1 MLLNIDWD
9 SSTIYQTPIFYNKNL
24 TVGGKYFFYKS
35 WFDSGICYI
44 RDLLDDQGNFYEYNV
59 FIQKRSIHTNFL
71 QYHGVIE
78 SIKRFLRKK
87 QANINNNM
95 IGPIIPKVMYIILKH
110 KKGSQNIY
118 TILKQNKD
126 EPTGK
131 CKWNE
136 IYTIDEKSWEYIFQ
150 APFMI
155 LKCTKLRWFQT
166 TINHRILTTNKL
178 LFQMNLTDSPK
189 CSFCGNDDETIDH
202 LLWKCSKTQSFIQE
216 MVRRFQ
222 DMSITLN
229 LDEKTFILGSFPK
242 TTSFVIQFLM
252 LVAKYYI
259 NMNRSAHKHL
269 NFLEYKINVH
279 SLFLS
284 HRETALKNNK
294 LQEFLQAWMPVKE
307 ILDNI
312 I

>member
-1 MLLNIDWD
+1 
-9 SSTIYQTPIFYNKNL
+9 
-24 TVGGKYFFYKS
+24 
-35 WFDSGICYI
+35 
-44 RDLLDDQGNFYEYNV
+44 
-59 FIQKRSIHTNFL
+59 
-71 QYHGVIE
+71 
-78 SIKRFLRKK
+78 
-87 QANINNNM
+87 M

-118 TILKQNKD
+118 TILNQNKD

-155 LKCTKLRWFQT
+155 TKCTKLRWFQT
-166 TINHRILTTNKL
+166 TINHRLLKTNKL
-178 LFQMNLTDSPK
+178 LFQMNLIDSPK
-189 CSFCGNDDETIDH
+189 CSFCGNDDETIGH

-279 SLFLS
+279 SLF
-284 HRETALKNNK
+284 
-294 LQEFLQAWMPVKE
+294 
-307 ILDNI
+307 
-312 I
+312 